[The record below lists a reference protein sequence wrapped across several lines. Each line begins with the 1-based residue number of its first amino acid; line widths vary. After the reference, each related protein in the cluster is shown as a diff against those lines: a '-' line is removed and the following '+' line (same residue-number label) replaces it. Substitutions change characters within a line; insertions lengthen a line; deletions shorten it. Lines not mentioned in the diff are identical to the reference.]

1 MCMYKIYMNIE
12 YCNERSII
20 SDIIIYNKIGFFKPV
35 NFRGKGREIRRM
47 IQKYNYA

>member
-12 YCNERSII
+12 YIVY
-20 SDIIIYNKIGFFKPV
+20 DKIGLIKSA
-35 NFRGKGREIRRM
+35 NFREKGGEIRRM

>member
-20 SDIIIYNKIGFFKPV
+20 IYNKIGLIKSV
-35 NFRGKGREIRRM
+35 NFRERVERLDE
-47 IQKYNYA
+47 